1 VTDPPGLLEP
11 AQRGVAFRRGQ
22 AGHQDDG
29 DGAALTLSRR
39 V

>member
-1 VTDPPGLLEP
+1 VTDPPGLPEP

-22 AGHQDDG
+22 AGHQDNG
-29 DGAALTLSRR
+29 DGTTMTLGRR